1 MFVHW
6 VYIMIAT
13 PTLLRKSAVIALE
26 LACLSIDIC
35 MLSETWLTGT
45 GSIWEGHYTFWSGYP
60 DGSRPRHGSSGF
72 AGRNTLLPCM
82 ENLVAVSPRL
92 MTLQLSSGYLAVLSA
107 YALALLPPLRKKM
120 HSTISCPGLSDWSGR
135 ATVLTCRW
143 LQCLYWYRLIP
154 PGPVHLVHLEY
165 GTWTKIVNVCLS
177 CALSSICLA
186 DTYFASSTNSKVT
199 WMHPRSRR
207 WHQLDHVIV
216 RRQVNEVSHCHSM
229 HSADCNTD
237 HALVCCKLALQAR
250 KFHLSRSRPSPS
262 MTALQPKT
270 LLKWNDF
277 RFILQPPQLI
287 LSCSQGSWRRLDRI
301 PHCSHRQCCHC
312 FWSPIKKVAG
322 LVSWQCWLALP
333 STWSKAQI

>member
-1 MFVHW
+1 MFVHC
-6 VYIMIAT
+6 VYILIAT

-177 CALSSICLA
+177 CALSSISVLQ
-186 DTYFASSTNSKVT
+186 TRILLV
-199 WMHPRSRR
+199 PRTPKS
-207 WHQLDHVIV
+207 HGCTLVLDGGI
-216 RRQVNEVSHCHSM
+216 N
-229 HSADCNTD
+229 
-237 HALVCCKLALQAR
+237 
-250 KFHLSRSRPSPS
+250 
-262 MTALQPKT
+262 
-270 LLKWNDF
+270 
-277 RFILQPPQLI
+277 LI
-287 LSCSQGSWRRLDRI
+287 
-301 PHCSHRQCCHC
+301 
-312 FWSPIKKVAG
+312 
-322 LVSWQCWLALP
+322 
-333 STWSKAQI
+333 TWSWGDRWMKSVTVTACILRTATQIMHWSVVSLPCRLENFIYLAADHLLPWLLCNQRPC